1 MLLMIPKAESIMIKP
16 IIIACL
22 CVSSLAMADD
32 PISADRPGFSSGTY
46 TVAPGRINAEFGY
59 QYSANNHGIDQS
71 THTLPL
77 MVLRAGFLSDME
89 IDLMWAGW
97 NIDKVGE
104 QSSTNSH
111 SDLTVAT
118 KYRLHRGNDFNLT
131 ALASI
136 SLPIGSEP
144 STSDSTDPLIG
155 LLWDYQLVNDVS
167 LFGVAQVSSFKVAGS
182 REQDLQLAIGAS
194 FSHSD
199 GYGSFVELYTI
210 QPFDSR
216 LDDEVVIDGGITYL
230 VNNDLQLDFN
240 IGLGLNDTSSDFV
253 GVGVATRF

>member
-1 MLLMIPKAESIMIKP
+1 MIPKAESIMIKP

-131 ALASI
+131 AFNRGCFVSQEDMQTKNEWWEKTKANLK
-136 SLPIGSEP
+136 PIPKDLKEA
-144 STSDSTDPLIG
+144 L
-155 LLWDYQLVNDVS
+155 DVS
-167 LFGVAQVSSFKVAGS
+167 PAG
-182 REQDLQLAIGAS
+182 IK
-194 FSHSD
+194 
-199 GYGSFVELYTI
+199 YG
-210 QPFDSR
+210 PR
-216 LDDEVVIDGGITYL
+216 
-230 VNNDLQLDFN
+230 
-240 IGLGLNDTSSDFV
+240 
-253 GVGVATRF
+253 